1 MKEIKLLVLDVDGTL
16 TDGKIFIAPTG
27 ECMKAF
33 HVRDGYG
40 ITTILPRLG
49 IEPVIITGRKSDI
62 VKRRCQELNIREFYQ
77 GVHEKEKVL
86 CEILEKRGYS
96 WNQTA
101 YMGDDLPDLESMKK
115 CGIKACPADADE
127 RIKQICDFVSKCKGG
142 EGAVREFINQLE
154 EICTVRDEER

>member
-1 MKEIKLLVLDVDGTL
+1 MKEIKLLVLDIDGTL

-40 ITTILPRLG
+40 ITSILPQLG

-62 VKRRCQELNIREFYQ
+62 VKCRCQELNIEELYQ
-77 GVHEKEKVL
+77 GVRDKEKVL
-86 CEILEKRGYS
+86 SEILEKKGYS
-96 WNQTA
+96 WEQTA

-115 CGIKACPADADE
+115 CGIKACPANADDK
-127 RIKQICDFVSKCKGG
+127 IKQISDFVSKYDGG
-142 EGAVREFINQLE
+142 EGAVREFIDRLE
-154 EICTVRDEER
+154 EMCIAKGRER